1 MIKKKHEK
9 EQEQLENE
17 PVQASAE
24 QSSSEQ
30 QIEEPNIDGQP
41 QTEQKQTEAKAQPE
55 LSETD
60 ILKLYLEQSINEMK
74 KARKEVGDAK
84 KELEESKA
92 QAIQFKEKLASL
104 MTEYENYRRRTAAEK
119 EAIYANAVCK
129 SASELLP
136 VLDSLELAM
145 PFAESNPQSFK
156 QGVEM
161 TLKQLMDGF
170 KSLGIEE
177 IEAHNCEFNPDVHNA
192 VMHVEDENHNEST
205 VTEVFQ
211 KGFKYCDKVIRHSM
225 VKVAN

>member
-1 MIKKKHEK
+1 MNKKKNET
-9 EQEQLENE
+9 EQNQPQNNAEQD
-17 PVQASAE
+17 SAE
-24 QSSSEQ
+24 PK
-30 QIEEPNIDGQP
+30 IEEPIIIEQP
-41 QTEQKQTEAKAQPE
+41 KTEQKEAKAKPE

-74 KARKEVGDAK
+74 KSKKEAEDAK
-84 KELEESKA
+84 KELEDSKA
-92 QAIQFKEKLASL
+92 AAIQFKAKLENL
-104 MTEYENYRRRTAAEK
+104 KNEYENYRRRTTAEK
-119 EAIYANAVCK
+119 ETIYSDAICK
-129 SASELLP
+129 SASVLLP
-136 VLDSLELAM
+136 VLDSLERAM

-161 TLKQLMDGF
+161 TLKQITDGF

-192 VMHVEDENHNEST
+192 VMHVEDDDHDEST

-211 KGFKYCDKVIRHSM
+211 KGYKYCDRVIRHSV